1 MQDERLI
8 EIITERLIQRIQD
21 TNTYIL
27 KEIGNSIKQIRDVT
41 PTKRL
46 QLIQILRYGDNYQN
60 MLKKI
65 SEMTDLNVKDI
76 EDIFMSVSKK
86 DYQFAEKFYK
96 ARNIEPIPFKD
107 NIRLINQTRAIAR
120 VIQRD
125 MYSFTRENV
134 LGYSIKDL
142 QGNTQFV
149 GLKET
154 YNRAIE
160 EAMLNVYQ
168 GKETFNTSMSKI
180 MKDIGGSGLKTLDY
194 SSGRSIRL
202 DSMVRMHVQDGLR
215 VLHNADQE
223 LFGEEFE
230 YNGIEVTHHIN
241 SAPDHI
247 DTVDGKQFA
256 VIKRI
261 QEQIDGGIENEIKQ
275 SDIRGNQVKVKGKW
289 YDDFDAVNNSLLRK
303 VSTLNCRHEI
313 FTIIL
318 GVSEPEY
325 TQEQLDEDKKQN
337 IDGFNFEGKHYS
349 MYEGEQLLRKA
360 ELELRKSKDTQ
371 ILARS
376 SNNVELVGE
385 MQSKITQLTNKY
397 RDILKASGLKSKL
410 NRAKVSGYRRVNVA
424 KMK

>member
-1 MQDERLI
+1 MNDERLI

-76 EDIFMSVSKK
+76 EDIFMSVAKK
-86 DYQFAEKFYK
+86 DYYFAEKFYK
-96 ARNIEPIPFKD
+96 ARNIKPISFKD
-107 NIRLINQTRAIAR
+107 NTRLIAQTREIAR

-125 MYSFTRENV
+125 MYNFTRENV

-142 QGNTQFV
+142 RGNVQFV

-160 EAMLNVYQ
+160 EAILNISQ
-168 GKETFNTSMSKI
+168 GKQTFNTIMSKTI
-180 MKDIGGSGLKTLDY
+180 KDIGGSGLKTLDY
-194 SSGRSIRL
+194 KSGRSIRL
-202 DSMVRMHVQDGLR
+202 DSMIRMHVLDGLR
-215 VLHNADQE
+215 VLHNANQE

-230 YNGIEVTHHIN
+230 YNGIEVTHHLN
-241 SAPDHI
+241 AAPDHI

-256 VIKRI
+256 VIQRI
-261 QEQIDGGIENEIKQ
+261 QEQIDGGIEKEIKQ

-325 TQEQLDEDKKQN
+325 TQKQLDEDKKQN
-337 IDGFNFEGKHYS
+337 INGFNFEGKHYS
-349 MYEGEQLLRKA
+349 MYDGEQLQRTIERAIRKQ
-360 ELELRKSKDTQ
+360 KDTQ
-371 ILARS
+371 IMA
-376 SNNVELVGE
+376 
-385 MQSKITQLTNKY
+385 
-397 RDILKASGLKSKL
+397 KASGDMNLVEECQQKITLLTDKYRELCKVSGLPTKMQ
-410 NRAKVSGYRRVNVA
+410 RMRVSGYRRT
-424 KMK
+424 KI